1 MKPPDFAYH
10 RPSTID
16 EVLDQL
22 AEFGDEGKVLAG
34 GQSLVPLLALRLA
47 RPEHVI
53 DIGRIAPLAAISE
66 DEGGLLMGALARHTD
81 VEDSPV
87 VRRAQPLVAAAMP
100 HIGHRAIRNRG
111 TPCGSIVHADPAAE
125 LPAVALAVG
134 AEMIV
139 RSRGG
144 ERTVAARD
152 FFLGYL
158 SSDVNDDEVLT
169 GVRWPIWPSSAGWS
183 VQEVSR
189 RHGDYALVGLAALLD
204 VDGTGR
210 VAAAA
215 LSFFGAAS
223 TPVRVSEAEDLMVGE
238 PPTTEL
244 FAEAASVVTRS
255 LEPPDDNHASAAYRA
270 HVAGVLTRR
279 CLAEAHTRVGAAS

>member
-1 MKPPDFAYH
+1 VKPSEFIYH
-10 RPSTID
+10 RPSAI
-16 EVLDQL
+16 EEALDL
-22 AEFGDEGKVLAG
+22 LGEFGDEGKVLAG

-53 DIGRIAPLAAISE
+53 DIGRIASLAAIT
-66 DEGGLLMGALARHTD
+66 DGEGGLLVGALARHSD

-87 VRRAQPLVAAAMP
+87 VRRAQPLVATAMP
-100 HIGHRAIRNRG
+100 YIGHRAIRNRG
-111 TPCGSIVHADPAAE
+111 TACGSIAHADPAAE
-125 LPAVALAVG
+125 LPAVALAAG

-144 ERTVAARD
+144 ERTVAAAD

-158 SSDVNDDEVLT
+158 SADVNSDEVLT
-169 GVRWPIWPSSAGWS
+169 GVRWPVWPSSVGWS
-183 VQEVSR
+183 VQEVTR
-189 RHGDYALVGLAALLD
+189 RHADYALIGLAAWLD
-204 VDGTGR
+204 VDGAGR

-223 TPVRVSEAEDLMVGE
+223 TPVRVREAEDLLVGE
-238 PPTTEL
+238 PPTVEL

-255 LEPPDDNHASAAYRA
+255 LDPPDDNHASAAYRA

-279 CLAEAHTRVGAAS
+279 CLAEAHTRVREAS

>member
-1 MKPPDFAYH
+1 MKPSDFVYH
-10 RPSTID
+10 RPATID
-16 EVLDQL
+16 EALDQL
-22 AEFGDEGKVLAG
+22 GEFGGEGKVLAG
-34 GQSLVPLLALRLA
+34 GQSLIPLLALRLA
-47 RPEHVI
+47 RPEHVV
-53 DIGRIAPLAAISE
+53 DIGRIAALATITE
-66 DEGGLLMGALARHTD
+66 DDGGLLIGALARHAD

-111 TPCGSIVHADPAAE
+111 TACGSIVHADPAAE
-125 LPAVALAVG
+125 LPAVAVAVG

-139 RSRGG
+139 RRRDG
-144 ERTVAARD
+144 ERTVAAAD

-158 SSDVNDDEVLT
+158 SSNVDEDEVLT

-183 VQEVSR
+183 VKEVTR
-189 RHGDYALVGLAALLD
+189 RHADYALIGLAASLD
-204 VDGTGR
+204 VDGAGR
-210 VAAAA
+210 ITAAA

-223 TPVRVSEAEDLMVGE
+223 TPIRVSGAEGLLVGE
-238 PPTTEL
+238 PPTAEL
-244 FAEAASVVTRS
+244 FAEAADVVTRS

-279 CLAEAHTRVGAAS
+279 CLAEAHTRVGAPS

>member
-1 MKPPDFAYH
+1 VKPSDFVYH
-10 RPSTID
+10 RPARID
-16 EVLDQL
+16 EALDQL
-22 AEFGDEGKVLAG
+22 GEFGGDGKVLAG

-53 DIGRIAPLAAISE
+53 DIGRLAPLAAITE
-66 DEGGLLMGALARHTD
+66 DEGGLLVGALARHSD

-87 VRRAQPLVAAAMP
+87 VRRAQPLLAAAMP

-111 TPCGSIVHADPAAE
+111 TACGSIVHADPAAE

-134 AEMIV
+134 AEMTV

-144 ERTVAARD
+144 ERTVAAAD
-152 FFLGYL
+152 FFHGYL
-158 SSDVNDDEVLT
+158 DSDVNDDEMLT
-169 GVRWPIWPSSAGWS
+169 GVHWPRWPSSAGWS
-183 VQEVSR
+183 VQEVTR
-189 RHGDYALVGLAALLD
+189 RNADYALVGLVASLD
-204 VDGTGR
+204 VDGSGR

-223 TPVRVSEAEDLMVGE
+223 TPVRVGEAEDLMVGE
-238 PPTTEL
+238 PPTAEL
-244 FAEAASVVTRS
+244 FAEAASVVTRA
-255 LEPPDDNHASAAYRA
+255 LDPPDDDHASSAYRA

-279 CLAEAHTRVGAAS
+279 CLAEAHTRVDAAS

>member
-1 MKPPDFAYH
+1 MKLPDFAYH

-16 EVLDQL
+16 EAVDQL
-22 AEFGDEGKVLAG
+22 GEFGDEGKVLAG

-53 DIGRIAPLAAISE
+53 DIGAIAPLAAITE
-66 DEGGLLMGALARHTD
+66 DEGGLLVGALARHTD

-111 TPCGSIVHADPAAE
+111 TACGSIVHADPAAE

-139 RSRGG
+139 RSRDG
-144 ERTVAARD
+144 ERTVAAAD

-158 SSDVNDDEVLT
+158 
-169 GVRWPIWPSSAGWS
+169 
-183 VQEVSR
+183 
-189 RHGDYALVGLAALLD
+189 
-204 VDGTGR
+204 
-210 VAAAA
+210 
-215 LSFFGAAS
+215 
-223 TPVRVSEAEDLMVGE
+223 
-238 PPTTEL
+238 
-244 FAEAASVVTRS
+244 
-255 LEPPDDNHASAAYRA
+255 
-270 HVAGVLTRR
+270 
-279 CLAEAHTRVGAAS
+279 

>member
-1 MKPPDFAYH
+1 VKLPDFAYH

-16 EVLDQL
+16 EALDRL
-22 AEFGDEGKVLAG
+22 DEFGGDGKVLAG

-53 DIGRIAPLAAISE
+53 DIGRIASLAAITE
-66 DEGGLLMGALARHTD
+66 DEGGLLIGALARHAD

-100 HIGHRAIRNRG
+100 YIGHRAIRNRG
-111 TPCGSIVHADPAAE
+111 TACGSIVHADAAAE
-125 LPAVALAVG
+125 LPAVALALD

-139 RSRGG
+139 RSRNS
-144 ERTVAARD
+144 ERTVAAAD

-158 SSDVNDDEVLT
+158 SSDVNDDEMLT
-169 GVRWPIWPSSAGWS
+169 GVRWPNWPSSAGWS
-183 VQEVSR
+183 VQEVTR
-189 RHGDYALVGLAALLD
+189 RHADYAMVGLAASLD
-204 VDGTGR
+204 VDRKGR
-210 VAAAA
+210 VTAAA

-223 TPVRVSEAEDLMVGE
+223 TPIRVSEAENLMVGE
-238 PPTTEL
+238 TPTAKL
-244 FAEAASVVTRS
+244 FAEAAAVVIRS
-255 LEPPDDNHASAAYRA
+255 LDPPDDNHASAAYRA

-279 CLAEAHTRVGAAS
+279 CLAEAHARVGAAP